1 MKRSDIKRR
10 PLGDSVLANLEAEE
24 KEYRV
29 KDSDNLYFRVKVNG
43 NKSWQLRYKNE
54 NGIWTWHGLGA
65 YPEVSG
71 KLARKKA
78 NEIRKIISDG
88 YDLKLFKQTQMQSK
102 LVGGGFDFISLAQE
116 YCDST
121 KTWVSATRKRNEGAL
136 KNHIYPVMGNRDVR
150 KITKDEW
157 LKLFQT
163 IQQKKHPKTG
173 KPIIE
178 MGNRLRTLCKHIYDL
193 AEIKGLMDHNPIFGV
208 HKFMAKHT
216 KQNMLHI
223 TEEELPDLLKAIR
236 NYPSQP
242 ISIGLQLS
250 IMLGCR
256 PTEMRMAEWKE
267 FNLEKALWVIPA
279 HRMKKRIEHTI
290 PLPQQALEL
299 LSNLKYYS
307 GDSPYLF
314 RGRDSINKVIS
325 NNTFNKALKTMGYA
339 GKQTPHGFRHIL
351 STALRERGFAREHVE
366 AALAHKTGGVEGVYN
381 KAVYLSQRTEMM
393 QFWANYLDAIVKGEN
408 FNLMPSIVENP
419 NIAQDLG
426 FTHEQS
432 DEIRTLISKFL
443 KEADDVM

>member
-10 PLGDSVLANLEAEE
+10 PLSDSVLANLEVDV
-24 KEYRV
+24 KEYRE

-54 NGIWTWHGLGA
+54 SGIWTWFGLGA

-71 KLARKKA
+71 KLARQKA
-78 NEIRKIISDG
+78 SEIRKLISNG
-88 YDLKLFKQTQMQSK
+88 CDLKQFKQNQMQAKS
-102 LVGGGFDFISLAQE
+102 GGGRFDFKSLAQE
-116 YCDST
+116 YCDS
-121 KTWVSATRKRNEGAL
+121 KTWVEDTRTRNVGAL
-136 KNHIYPVMGNRDVR
+136 HNHIYPIMGNRDFR
-150 KITKDEW
+150 KITKKEW
-157 LKLFQT
+157 LELFQV
-163 IQQKKHPKTG
+163 IQRKLHPRTG

-178 MGNRLRTLCKHIYDL
+178 MGNRVRGLCKDIYDF
-193 AEIKGLMDHNPIFGV
+193 AEVKGLIDHNPIHGV
-208 HKFMAKHT
+208 QKFLEKHT

-236 NYPSQP
+236 NYPSQS

-267 FNLEKALWVIPA
+267 FNLERALWVIPA

-299 LSNLKYYS
+299 LGNLKYYS

-314 RGRDSINKVIS
+314 RGRDSTNKAIS

-393 QFWANYLDAIVKGEN
+393 QLWADYLDAVVKGEN
-408 FNLMPSIVENP
+408 FNLMPPIVENT
-419 NIAQDLG
+419 NIAQELG
-426 FTHEQS
+426 LNQEQS
-432 DEIRTLISKFL
+432 DEIRALFSKLL
-443 KEADDVM
+443 KEVDDVM

>member
-29 KDSDNLYFRVKVNG
+29 LDSDNLYFRVKVNG

-54 NGIWTWHGLGA
+54 SGIWTWHGLGA

-78 NEIRKIISDG
+78 NEIRTIISDG
-88 YDLKLFKQTQMQSK
+88 YDLKQFKQTQMQSK
-102 LVGGGFDFISLAQE
+102 LVGGGFDFKSLAQE

-121 KTWVSATRKRNEGAL
+121 NWVIGTRKRNEGAL
-136 KNHIYPVMGNRDVR
+136 NNHIYPVMGNRDVR
-150 KITKDEW
+150 KITKEEW

-163 IQQKKHPKTG
+163 IQKKKHPRTG

-178 MGNRLRTLCKHIYDL
+178 MGNRLRTLCRYIYDL
-193 AEIKGLMDHNPIFGV
+193 AEVKGLMDHNPIFGV
-208 HKFMAKHT
+208 HKFMEKHK

-236 NYPSQP
+236 SYPSRP

-314 RGRDSINKVIS
+314 RGRDSTNKAIS

-408 FNLMPSIVENP
+408 FNLMPSIVENT
-419 NIAQDLG
+419 NIAQELG
-426 FTHEQS
+426 FKLEQS
-432 DEIRTLISKFL
+432 DEIKVLFSKLL
-443 KEADDVM
+443 KEVDDVM